1 MEQLNE
7 QKRDDLKALL
17 EDHQKV
23 VDALFNLDKSQ
34 FVVTLT
40 VSDQKNND
48 FTEVE
53 LHKSVAKKALAEHKN
68 WVNTELKKLGVEIK
82 SSV

>member
-1 MEQLNE
+1 MEKLNE
-7 QKRDDLKALL
+7 KKRDDLKALL

-34 FVVTLT
+34 FVVTLS
-40 VSDQKNND
+40 VSDEKNDD

-53 LHKSVAKKALAEHKN
+53 LHKSVAKKALTEHKN
-68 WVNTELKKLGVEIK
+68 WVDSELKKLGVEIK
-82 SSV
+82 PAV